1 MLRSKRGTGSTAMM
15 ANNSCPG
22 VENGESYQES
32 HPCSYSFGIRWK
44 QQVVMVSWVQADAMN
59 KDLVV
64 ARPAIW
70 QVSDGLRCR
79 ILGMRKFV
87 VCFSSD

>member
-1 MLRSKRGTGSTAMM
+1 MEAAGSD
-15 ANNSCPG
+15 G
-22 VENGESYQES
+22 VLG
-32 HPCSYSFGIRWK
+32 
-44 QQVVMVSWVQADAMN
+44 QADAMK

-64 ARPAIW
+64 ARPGIW

-87 VCFSSD
+87 VCFSSDRSLELSCERSLG